1 MQNVWQMVRI
11 KEGLVKN
18 AVTIIVALDQAQVS
32 ST

>member
-18 AVTIIVALDQAQVS
+18 TVKIIVALDQAQVS

>member
-18 AVTIIVALDQAQVS
+18 TVTIIVALDQAQVS